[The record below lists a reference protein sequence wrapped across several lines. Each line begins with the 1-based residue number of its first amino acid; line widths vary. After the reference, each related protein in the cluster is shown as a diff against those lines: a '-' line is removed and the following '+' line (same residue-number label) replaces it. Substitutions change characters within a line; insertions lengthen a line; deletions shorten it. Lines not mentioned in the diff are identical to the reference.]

1 MNTWKVEFISEDGW
15 TKNDN
20 ILILEGRYQDIVN
33 SFKDELVK
41 ITPLNSHKAED
52 NFMKNHYF
60 EEFSFEKIQEKT
72 QNSIERNFKT
82 QIDKIKKKITEQ
94 SKKGNTFVEIDFDN
108 HEEFSKISYY
118 FENLGFTFKTKGENI
133 TIHW

>member
-82 QIDKIKKKITEQ
+82 QIDKIKKKITDE
-94 SKKGNTFVEIDFDN
+94 SKKGNNFVEIDFDN

-118 FENLGFTFKTKGENI
+118 FQNLGFTFKNKGENI

>member
-20 ILILEGRYQDIVN
+20 MLILEGRYQDIVN